1 MNKENNKLKLPVIN
15 EKPMLQRQA
24 SAILGG
30 VIQARYN
37 RPESKGADVSSQLGY
52 KPSIQMQRGPLSP
65 GGQQNPLMPRYQPLD
80 YMNRY

>member
-1 MNKENNKLKLPVIN
+1 MTPMNKNKENAAAAGLKLPVIN

-37 RPESKGADVSSQLGY
+37 RPESKGDAGSQLGY
-52 KPSIQMQRGPLSP
+52 KP
-65 GGQQNPLMPRYQPLD
+65 
-80 YMNRY
+80 